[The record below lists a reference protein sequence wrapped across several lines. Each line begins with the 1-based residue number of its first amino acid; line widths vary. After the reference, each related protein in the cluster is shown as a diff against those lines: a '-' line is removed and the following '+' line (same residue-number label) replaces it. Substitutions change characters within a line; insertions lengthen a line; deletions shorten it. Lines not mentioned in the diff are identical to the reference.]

1 MTSVNNKVKD
11 ASASQPVLSAVSTQK
26 SYNAYVCEDDSQLLY
41 IQDQTTD
48 KTQMIT
54 VKPHLATGIMSLEW
68 LDDKMIVAFSHVSPF
83 MGCMSV
89 YDAST
94 QELLLEKYCSSYA
107 FGDTL
112 DSLAYVEATSGDS
125 GNHKLLNSEDKLLY
139 QTGKKERI
147 TNIAVNHT
155 NGDIAI
161 VVGKYLKDGETQKFH
176 VVILAK
182 RGDKYIKVK
191 TQRVKLNSVN
201 SVQWKDDEQIIIT
214 NDAGKEVIR
223 K

>member
-1 MTSVNNKVKD
+1 MHPHHKLSCLQCLHRK
-11 ASASQPVLSAVSTQK
+11 AIMRMSAKTTVSF
-26 SYNAYVCEDDSQLLY
+26 Y
-41 IQDQTTD
+41 IFRIGRQTRP
-48 KTQMIT
+48 KRLRLNRIWQRE
-54 VKPHLATGIMSLEW
+54 LCLWSGL
-68 LDDKMIVAFSHVSPF
+68 IVAFSHVSPF

-139 QTGKKERI
+139 QTEKKERI

>member
-1 MTSVNNKVKD
+1 
-11 ASASQPVLSAVSTQK
+11 
-26 SYNAYVCEDDSQLLY
+26 
-41 IQDQTTD
+41 
-48 KTQMIT
+48 
-54 VKPHLATGIMSLEW
+54 
-68 LDDKMIVAFSHVSPF
+68 

-139 QTGKKERI
+139 QTEKKERI

-182 RGDKYIKVK
+182 RGEKYIKVK

>member
-1 MTSVNNKVKD
+1 M
-11 ASASQPVLSAVSTQK
+11 
-26 SYNAYVCEDDSQLLY
+26 
-41 IQDQTTD
+41 
-48 KTQMIT
+48 
-54 VKPHLATGIMSLEW
+54 
-68 LDDKMIVAFSHVSPF
+68 
-83 MGCMSV
+83 
-89 YDAST
+89 
-94 QELLLEKYCSSYA
+94 
-107 FGDTL
+107 
-112 DSLAYVEATSGDS
+112 EATSGDS

-182 RGDKYIKVK
+182 RGDKYIQVK